1 MATRSKNNFL
11 HSVVFTLAIILLG
24 YSVLATVS
32 ITVFYDYIRNDTY
45 FKSDSFLG
53 ELANLSSNL
62 SEYYTTYKDYSS
74 KTANDKVTA
83 EEVKRELDTNENF
96 VNDRIEAIKGDYQF
110 DIDNLE
116 GDKEKQRVLIEQRDN
131 KIEQYKKNNMQT
143 EESIRKQ
150 LLDSKNNNY
159 ERIKD
164 SINRL
169 SGIKYY
175 LTQRETGEIFTN
187 LKVEGNVE
195 QYIKANSIYWEQ
207 FPNQISNSYSSP
219 VDRINSNMLN
229 AKLQGYFMVPI
240 KSESYSSIYY
250 EYSNFQSTRE
260 RLIGEGIAGAI
271 SFLLSI
277 ILFVIISRTKER
289 EKTILNNLAEVYV
302 KIPME
307 LRLMILA
314 GVTALYFALIF
325 SVGYGV
331 LKLPIPAYVLLSLG
345 SSAYMLYI
353 MLHIRGLYH
362 ILTKGNYLNVQW
374 KGTILYRSCS
384 WIYDV
389 FVYRNTVLKVVGLLF
404 ATFILGIC
412 FTSLNSSMA
421 VLYVLAYITLVPIYI
436 MRKISSFSQLV
447 NGSEQIV
454 SGNFDYAIKEA
465 GSGLI
470 KKLAQ
475 NFNNIK
481 NGFKAS
487 VESQVKSER
496 LKTELITN
504 VSHDLKTPLTS
515 IINYVDLLKN
525 KDLSEE
531 EKEGYIGVL
540 DKKAQRLKVL
550 IEDLFEASKMTSG
563 AVELNREKLD
573 IVAMLKQTLGEF
585 DERINNSDLTFR
597 AKLPS
602 EKIYLN
608 LDGKKTWRVFE
619 NLINNALKYSQPNTR
634 VYIELIDSMSS
645 VKVVIKNISNYEMDF
660 DVEEISERF
669 KRGDK
674 SRNTEGSGLGLAI
687 AKSIVELQEGAMNIE
702 IDGDVFKVTVEFRK

>member
-110 DIDNLE
+110 EIDNLE
-116 GDKEKQRVLIEQRDN
+116 GDKEKQRVLVEQRDN
-131 KIEQYKKNNMQT
+131 KIEQYKKNNLQT
-143 EESIRKQ
+143 EEVIRKQ

-175 LTQRETGEIFTN
+175 LTQRDTGEIFTN
-187 LKVEGNVE
+187 LKVDGNVE

-250 EYSNFQSTRE
+250 ENKNFQGIRE
-260 RLIGEGIAGAI
+260 RLIGEGIAGAV
-271 SFLLSI
+271 SFILSI

-331 LKLPIPAYVLLSLG
+331 LKLPIPAYVILSLG

-362 ILTKGNYLNVQW
+362 ILTKGNYLNTQW
-374 KGTILYRSCS
+374 KGTILYMSCS

-412 FTSLNSSMA
+412 FTSLNSFMA
-421 VLYVLAYITLVPIYI
+421 VLYVLAYIIIVPIYI

-454 SGNFDYAIKEA
+454 SGNFDYVIKEV

-634 VYIELIDSMSS
+634 VYIELVDSMNS
-645 VKVVIKNISNYEMDF
+645 VKVTIKNISSYEMDF
-660 DVEEISERF
+660 DVDEIFERF

-687 AKSIVELQEGAMNIE
+687 AKSIVELQDGAMNIE